1 MIIEKTDQGRTVHIV
16 WFDSANLHGWVY
28 EDFVAQPK
36 VIESVGFVVSVDD
49 DAIAITSGRSD
60 SGGVISPLIIPTSCI
75 VKYKT
80 IELPS

>member
-1 MIIEKTDQGRTVHIV
+1 MTTIQAEKGQTIYLV

-28 EDFVAQPK
+28 DDLVAQPK

-75 VKYKT
+75 QKYKT
-80 IELPS
+80 IELSS

>member
-1 MIIEKTDQGRTVHIV
+1 MTTIQAAKGQTIYLV

-28 EDFVAQPK
+28 DDLVVQPK

-60 SGGVISPLIIPTSCI
+60 SGGVISPLIIPTCCI
-75 VKYKT
+75 QKYK
-80 IELPS
+80 IVEPSA

>member
-16 WFDSANLHGWVY
+16 WFDSANLYGWVY
-28 EDFVAQPK
+28 EDLVAQPK

-75 VKYKT
+75 QKYKT